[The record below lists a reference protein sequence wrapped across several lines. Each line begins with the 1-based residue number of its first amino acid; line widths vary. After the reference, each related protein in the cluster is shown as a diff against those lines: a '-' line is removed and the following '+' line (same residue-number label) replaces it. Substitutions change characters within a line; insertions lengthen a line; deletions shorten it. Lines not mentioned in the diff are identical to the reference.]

1 MDGVWMDLKNEC
13 YDLETAAN
21 RVILPLLTL
30 YFVIPAT
37 KTQYPN
43 KLLELDFRIAVPQRF

>member
-1 MDGVWMDLKNEC
+1 MDLKNEC

-43 KLLELDFRIAVPQRF
+43 KLLELDFWTAVPQRF